1 MNEQKRK
8 RVLRIGCLVLAGVF
22 VLSLLGSILMML
34 LLRPG
39 GKNHEP

>member
-8 RVLRIGCLVLAGVF
+8 RVLRIGCLVLAGVI

-34 LLRPG
+34 LL
-39 GKNHEP
+39 

>member
-22 VLSLLGSILMML
+22 VLSLLGSIFIML
-34 LLRPG
+34 PL
-39 GKNHEP
+39 

>member
-34 LLRPG
+34 LLSGANQR
-39 GKNHEP
+39 KNT